1 MFTLDTTLV
10 VRSSLEQRETIT
22 RSQSVSGHERRMR
35 HFSLVSALL
44 LTAALSVRADEN
56 IIHRSE
62 LHLLK
67 WRDGDVK
74 YGSGENNGVEL

>member
-44 LTAALSVRADEN
+44 LTAALSVRADEI

-62 LHLLK
+62 L
-67 WRDGDVK
+67 RF
-74 YGSGENNGVEL
+74 YQSGEMEILNTGVEKTTE